1 MMKPT
6 LVVLAAGM
14 GSRYGGLK
22 QVDPVGPSGE
32 AILDYSVFD
41 AIRGGFGKVVFVIR
55 RDVEAEFKEKIGKKY
70 EGLIPVGYCYQD
82 LNDLPAPYALPEGRT
97 KPWGTAHAV
106 RSARTVVKEPFAVI
120 NADDFYG
127 RDAFAKL
134 GAFLG
139 SLGSD
144 SVDQGLS
151 SKDSGSLG
159 SDSVDQGLSSKDSL
173 ADSKG
178 PNADAKGPNADSK
191 GPNADAKGPNADA
204 KGPYLHFAMAAYRL
218 DLTLSENGSVARGI
232 CDISDEGHL
241 TGVTEMTKLVKAG
254 EVAENRENPD
264 APVKVPLDARVSM
277 NCWGFTPQLFAEL
290 EERFVKFLAARGTEM
305 KSEWY
310 IPFVVDEL
318 IKEGKADCTVLPTDS
333 SWFGVT
339 YREDKPYVVSEI
351 RKLVDAGEYPSN
363 LLKR

>member
-1 MMKPT
+1 MKPT

-22 QVDPVGPSGE
+22 QVDPVGPAGE

-55 RDVEAEFKEKIGKKY
+55 KDIEEAFRKQVGAKY
-70 EGLIPVGYCYQD
+70 EGLVPVDYCFQD
-82 LNDLPAPYALPEGRT
+82 LHDLPAPFTVPEGRT

-106 RSARTVVKEPFAVI
+106 RAARAVVKEPFAVI

-134 GAFLG
+134 AAFLSATPASSTPPPS
-139 SLGSD
+139 SLR
-144 SVDQGLS
+144 L
-151 SKDSGSLG
+151 
-159 SDSVDQGLSSKDSL
+159 
-173 ADSKG
+173 
-178 PNADAKGPNADSK
+178 
-191 GPNADAKGPNADA
+191 
-204 KGPYLHFAMAAYRL
+204 AMAAYRL

-232 CDISDEGHL
+232 CDITPGGKL
-241 TGVTEMTKLVKAG
+241 RGVTEMTKLVRAG
-254 EVAENRENPD
+254 EIAENREDESNP
-264 APVKVPLDARVSM
+264 VRLPLDSRVSM
-277 NCWGFTPQLFAEL
+277 NCWGFSPQLFDEL
-290 EERFVKFLAARGTEM
+290 EVRFAKFLAARGTEM

-318 IKEGKADCTVLPTDS
+318 IREGKADCTVLPTDA

-339 YREDKPYVVSEI
+339 YREDKPFVVDSI
-351 RKLVDAGEYPSN
+351 GKLVAAGEYPAP
-363 LLKR
+363 LFK